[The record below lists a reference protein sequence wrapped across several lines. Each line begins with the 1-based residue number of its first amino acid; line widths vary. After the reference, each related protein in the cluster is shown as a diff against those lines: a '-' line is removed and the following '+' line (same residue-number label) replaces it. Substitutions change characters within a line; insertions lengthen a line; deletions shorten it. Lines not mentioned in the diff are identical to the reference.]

1 MVALY
6 SYDFKTLGLESV
18 VDKNR
23 VKEFIETSPLTERE
37 KEIAMRESL
46 ILPQKLFPAEHEN
59 LRKSE

>member
-6 SYDFKTLGLESV
+6 SYDYEKLGLESV
-18 VDKNR
+18 VDKQKL
-23 VKEFIETSPLTERE
+23 KEFIESAPLTERE